1 MGKRFHILTFGCQM
15 NANDS
20 AWLARALAAGGH
32 VPVPREEADL
42 HILNTCSVR
51 AKPENK
57 VYTELGRIRLL
68 ARKHPEREILAC
80 VGGCVAQQL
89 GEKLFARSRELRLLF
104 GADGLTAAPEAIEHL
119 FRHPDQKLALLD
131 FSPGYPERRT
141 FPGAEEPVA
150 LVNIM
155 QGCDNFCAYC
165 IVPLTRGRQKSRQ
178 SADVLKECRAR
189 IAGGAREITLLG
201 QNVNSFGQDSQG
213 DGTSFTG
220 LLEQVS
226 ALPGLARLG
235 FMTSHPKNMPPEL
248 IQAFGRLP
256 ALAPR
261 LHLPLQSGSDRIL
274 RAMGRGYTR
283 DAYMKIL
290 GSLRRV
296 RPDIQISTD
305 IITGFPGE
313 SENDFRK
320 TLEIMREADFCAS
333 FSFAYS
339 DRPGTK
345 AGALPDKVPAALA
358 LERLARLQDWQ
369 NQNSRRILAARHG
382 QKAWVLLEGPSLKEP
397 FPENNPAGAADSAQ
411 GKRRSWHGREE
422 HGFSVNL
429 LIPDSLR
436 PAPGDLL
443 EAVITGH
450 GRHTLKAALS
460 KSC

>member
-32 VPVPREEADL
+32 IPAPREEADL

-68 ARKHPEREILAC
+68 AREHPEREILAC

-89 GEKLFARSRELRLLF
+89 GEKLFTRSRKLRLLF
-104 GADGLTAAPEAIEHL
+104 GTDGLTAVPETIEHL
-119 FRHPDQKLALLD
+119 LRHPDQRLTLLD
-131 FSPGYPERRT
+131 FSHEYPERRE
-141 FPGAEEPVA
+141 FPGREDPVA

-178 SADVLKECRAR
+178 SAPILEECRAR

-213 DGTSFTG
+213 DGTSFTN
-220 LLEQVS
+220 LLEQV
-226 ALPGLARLG
+226 AAIPGLARLS
-235 FMTSHPKNMPPEL
+235 FMTSHPKDMPPEL

-283 DAYMKIL
+283 AAYMKIL
-290 GSLRRV
+290 RSLRRAC
-296 RPDIQISTD
+296 PDIHISTD

-313 SENDFRK
+313 SENNFRE
-320 TLEIMREADFCAS
+320 TLETAQEANFCAS

-345 AGALPDKVPAALA
+345 AASMPDKVPAPLA

-369 NQNSRRILAARHG
+369 NQNSRRIFAARHG

-397 FPENNPAGAADSAQ
+397 FPENNHTKATDPVQ

-450 GRHTLKAALS
+450 GRHTLKAALP
-460 KSC
+460 KTC